1 MAKERYKE
9 VPESEQIT
17 SIGEEHQLILINDDV
32 HTFDY
37 VIDAL
42 IEICNHTNQQATQCT
57 LIIHY
62 KGSCDVKMGSFDSLR
77 PLRKALI
84 EKELKAKII

>member
-1 MAKERYKE
+1 MTKERYKE
-9 VPESEQIT
+9 VPESKKDIFKD
-17 SIGEEHQLILINDDV
+17 EEHQLILLNDDV

-42 IEICNHTNQQATQCT
+42 IEICNHTVQQATQCT

-77 PLRKALI
+77 PLRKALL
-84 EKELKAKII
+84 EKELKVKII

>member
-1 MAKERYKE
+1 MTKERYKE
-9 VPESEQIT
+9 IPESENT
-17 SIGEEHQLILINDDV
+17 TTTNEEHQLILLNDDV

-42 IEICNHTNQQATQCT
+42 IEICNHTPQQATQCT

-62 KGSCDVKMGSFDSLR
+62 KGSCDVKMGTIDSLR

-84 EKELKAKII
+84 EKDLKAKII